1 MQKRMACVL
10 ERMEHEYGKDLTCYL
25 DHDSAWQLLVA
36 TIMSAQCTDKRVN
49 EVTKTLFKKYPTL
62 ESLSKAD
69 ISELEEDIRSVGFY
83 HNKAVNI
90 IGCAKKLVRDFDS
103 KVPSDIESL
112 TSLPGV
118 GRKTANVIRSY
129 VFGEPSVVV
138 DTHVLRIS
146 NRLGLVSSKDPVKVE
161 FELMKKADRE
171 YWTYINHWFIAFGR
185 TICKAVNP
193 SCENCYLKDICVDKG
208 TKKTH

>member
-1 MQKRMACVL
+1 
-10 ERMEHEYGKDLTCYL
+10 MEHEYGKDLTCYL

-36 TIMSAQCTDKRVN
+36 TIMSAQCTDTRVN
-49 EVTKTLFKKYPTL
+49 EVTKTLFRKYPSL

-208 TKKTH
+208 TKKTL